1 MATIDVKRNYTMI
14 DAELSMFASDLCV
27 RLTRD
32 LSDVSVFGVQASSI
46 SALKAIGDAFEIFP
60 SDDAYHADVM
70 LATQNKNE
78 IANQVRESIRNMAL
92 HVQLKWGAS
101 SPQHRSLGD
110 LAVSK
115 FSDDVLLAS
124 AKKILGRMEGY
135 LLDLASTGLTQA
147 NLDDFDDLID
157 SYELAL
163 NNLSSAIEL
172 RDIKTKE
179 RVLLGNELY
188 GLVVNYCE
196 IGKRVYE
203 KTDPA
208 KYNDYIIYEKSPGGL
223 SAPKN
228 FRFFRGSRVFAWD
241 LVPNATSYAME
252 MSYNQ
257 TDWEQ
262 VFYEEWNETEF
273 DVPEGWSY
281 YRVRAH
287 NGGGFGEY
295 CDVLAIEYYRMLP
308 TPQNFRL
315 ELVESTPKKARCVC
329 DVVPTA
335 ESYMT
340 YVSVVN
346 IGASPGDWTGANSDV
361 IPEVYNPLVAGKR
374 NYFQM
379 QAQNEG
385 QSSLKTE
392 ALYLD
397 VPIS

>member
-1 MATIDVKRNYTMI
+1 MNEIVRVYSMP
-14 DAELSMFASDLCV
+14 DADLMMFASNLV
-27 RLTRD
+27 QTMTRD
-32 LSDVSVFGVQASSI
+32 SAEFADYAVDAAAISAFAALGNQFEEFPPDTFYSADVSIAVEDKDAIRETLINETRKITNRALVKWGEDSARYAKFGVKGI
-46 SALKAIGDAFEIFP
+46 SKMTDKEL
-60 SDDAYHADVM
+60 
-70 LATQNKNE
+70 LATTRL
-78 IANQVRESIRNMAL
+78 VAL
-92 HVQLKWGAS
+92 TAENLLSQL
-101 SPQHRSLGD
+101 
-110 LAVSK
+110 
-115 FSDDVLLAS
+115 
-124 AKKILGRMEGY
+124 ITE
-135 LLDLASTGLTQA
+135 GLTQDMIDDYALLSQSFESKLNALA
-147 NLDDFDDLID
+147 N
-157 SYELAL
+157 
-163 NNLSSAIEL
+163 AIEI
-172 RDIKTKE
+172 RDTKKTE
-179 RVLLGNELY
+179 RIILGNKLY
-188 GLVVNYCE
+188 SFV
-196 IGKRVYE
+196 
-203 KTDPA
+203 A
-208 KYNDYIIYEKSPGGL
+208 KYCTLGKTIWEKVNESKFNDYIIYEKSPGGL